1 MKYFETPRCTCCLSN
16 NQNFCKLTHWTP
28 SCHHI
33 ETSQLNCSANQLIG
47 FYMINTLVLNDLSLT
62 NGFLE
67 TKFWSLLIS
76 ILWGDPFSTYKK
88 LTFLTPLIRT
98 RPCSY
103 QGVWNI
109 NFSENFV
116 KQMTPLIFPHFDCQR
131 CFWYLISFKASAW
144 VKSKF
149 IFWVPIFSKFTS

>member
-28 SCHHI
+28 SCHHV

-88 LTFLTPLIRT
+88 LTFLTPWYAHVRVRIRGYEILTFRKISWNKWPLWFFLILIV
-98 RPCSY
+98 S
-103 QGVWNI
+103 GV
-109 NFSENFV
+109 
-116 KQMTPLIFPHFDCQR
+116 FD
-131 CFWYLISFKASAW
+131 
-144 VKSKF
+144 
-149 IFWVPIFSKFTS
+149 T